1 MGRLQQAEEAETY
14 MTEELKSLEEK
25 LEKVKKQN
33 ALQENDMTLLK
44 NENAKMNK
52 LKDQMEK
59 VELEKEQMKK
69 DLQQVKNENYVY
81 KANNKEL

>member
-1 MGRLQQAEEAETY
+1 MGRVQQAEDAETNIK
-14 MTEELKSLEEK
+14 EEVKALEEN

-33 ALQENDMTLLK
+33 VLQENDMTLLK
-44 NENAKMNK
+44 NENEKMND

-69 DLQQVKNENYVY
+69 DLQ
-81 KANNKEL
+81 